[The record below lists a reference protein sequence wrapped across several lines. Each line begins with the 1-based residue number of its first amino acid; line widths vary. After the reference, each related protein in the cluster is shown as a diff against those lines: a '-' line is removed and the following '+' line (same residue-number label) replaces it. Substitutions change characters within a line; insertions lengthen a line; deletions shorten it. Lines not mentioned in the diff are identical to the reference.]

1 MSSYLFQVSQLK
13 KYQEFLNKI
22 TKGSHAII
30 LHSQDAILQEIISKL
45 FVMNFEC
52 ENEVIPCMY
61 CTSCQKIMDNN
72 ALDIKWFGENKSIV
86 VEDSN
91 FIVQDS
97 FVVPYEF
104 KNKYYILKNFDN
116 STIQAQNKLLKVIE
130 EPQAYVKFI
139 LLVNNLDAVL
149 STIKSRC
156 EIYDIPRFETA
167 ELKNIFDFKVGDGKK
182 VSFGAEYASGNL
194 TKLAEIYEDE
204 DFQDIYALCV
214 RLLTNLKSS
223 ADVLEYSSQILKLKD
238 KLQTIIE
245 ILILMYRDMLAIK
258 QGKSSLVENKEQ
270 ENILTV
276 LSNSIS
282 STAIIKIVNELQFV
296 KEKTKFNANIAG
308 IVDALLL
315 KILEIKH
322 LCK

>member
-194 TKLAEIYEDE
+194 TKLTEIYEDE

-282 STAIIKIVNELQFV
+282 STAIIKIVNELQIV

-308 IVDALLL
+308 VVDVLLL

>member
-13 KYQEFLNKI
+13 KYQDFLNKI

-30 LHSQDAILQEIISKL
+30 LHSEDTILQDIIAKL

-52 ENEVIPCMY
+52 ENDMVPCMY

-72 ALDIKWFGENKSIV
+72 ALDVKVFGENKSIV

-97 FVVPYEF
+97 FVLPYEF
-104 KNKYYILKNFDN
+104 KNKYYILKNFEN
-116 STIQAQNKLLKVIE
+116 ATPQAQNKLLKVIE
-130 EPQAYVKFI
+130 EPQSYVKFV

-156 EIYDIPRFETA
+156 EIFDVPRFDTL
-167 ELKNIFDFKVGDGKK
+167 ELKNIFDFRVGDGKK

-194 TKLAEIYEDE
+194 TKLTQIYEDD
-204 DFQDIYALCV
+204 DFQDIYALCL
-214 RLLTNLKSS
+214 RLLTNLKTS

-238 KLQTIIE
+238 KFQTFVE
-245 ILILMYRDMLAIK
+245 ILILMYRDILTIQQSK
-258 QGKSSLVENKEQ
+258 PELIENKEQ
-270 ENILTV
+270 QNILTV
-276 LSNSIS
+276 LANGIS
-282 STAIIKIVNELQFV
+282 SKAVINIIQELQGV
-296 KEKTKFNANIAG
+296 KEKLKYNANISG
-308 IVDALLL
+308 VIDSLLL